1 MRLRNLKN
9 KEEIMKNSKVL
20 IENPEDFCGNWANV
34 FGNSFPIHVEIGTGK
49 GKFIESMAKCNP
61 EINFIGIERYDSV
74 IARALEKVDTIPN
87 LRFIRMDAF
96 LIDTIFNHEISR
108 IYLNFSDPWPKVRH
122 HKRRLTSEVFLQ
134 KYDGIFVGDGEILQ
148 KTDNQDLFLF
158 SLCSLSQHGYH
169 FSEIFLDLTKEAV
182 KNLAT
187 TEYEMRFVEQGYPIY
202 FLHAH
207 KNKR

>member
-1 MRLRNLKN
+1 
-9 KEEIMKNSKVL
+9 
-20 IENPEDFCGNWANV
+20 
-34 FGNSFPIHVEIGTGK
+34 
-49 GKFIESMAKCNP
+49 
-61 EINFIGIERYDSV
+61 
-74 IARALEKVDTIPN
+74 
-87 LRFIRMDAF
+87 MDAF
-96 LIDTIFNHEISR
+96 LIDTIFSHEISR

-169 FSEIFLDLTKEAV
+169 FSEISLDLTKEAV

-207 KNKR
+207 KSKR